1 MRAEFDHTRHLSGAE
16 APHHR
21 AVEMAEKMAE
31 ATGAYGGAF
40 YADLVA
46 AGFSQTEIVEHEATA
61 RALCA
66 AGFVRNIRPAGD
78 RVPGIIEKALASA
91 AHVMPRTAALEFDD
105 AQEAEYRWRRYCQA
119 RAAFKLDPW
128 LSQGERCLSHLKDFL
143 RCIPLLEREVNRIIF
158 AVAADQ
164 KVDQKAEIACEARRG

>member
-46 AGFSQTEIVEHEATA
+46 AGFSQAEIVEHEATA

-66 AGFVRNIRPAGD
+66 AGFVRDVRPAGD
-78 RVPGIIEKALASA
+78 RVPDIIEKALASA
-91 AHVMPRTAALEFDD
+91 AHRMPRTAGLSAED
-105 AQEAEYRWRRYCQA
+105 ADAAEAHWKLYCRA

-128 LSQGERCLSHLKDFL
+128 LSHGSSLK
-143 RCIPLLEREVNRIIF
+143 
-158 AVAADQ
+158 AARAWQ
-164 KVDQKAEIACEARRG
+164 

>member
-46 AGFSQTEIVEHEATA
+46 AGFSQAEIVEHEATA

-66 AGFVRNIRPAGD
+66 AGFVRDVRPAGD
-78 RVPGIIEKALASA
+78 RVPDIIEKALASA
-91 AHVMPRTAALEFDD
+91 VHRMPRTAALEFDD
-105 AQEAEYRWRRYCQA
+105 AQAAETHWRRYCQA

-128 LSQGERCLSHLKDFL
+128 LSQGERCLASLKSFL
-143 RCIPLLEREVNRIIF
+143 GYLPLLERETNRVVYAI
-158 AVAADQ
+158 AAA
-164 KVDQKAEIACEARRG
+164 QKADLTREARRAG